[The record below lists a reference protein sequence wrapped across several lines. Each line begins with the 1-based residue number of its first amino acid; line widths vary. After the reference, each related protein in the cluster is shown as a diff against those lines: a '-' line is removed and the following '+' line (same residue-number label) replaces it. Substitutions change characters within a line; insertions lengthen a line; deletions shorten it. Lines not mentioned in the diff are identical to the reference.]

1 MQPTKLSSMYKKR
14 WDNAVRAFTS
24 IKEQAEAQ
32 DCILW
37 YEGEIYPS
45 QLVVTEDSIYVQED
59 NCQHVLFENNVDLD
73 EGLHTSISDYNK
85 WVCANFKLVKFTE
98 VKI

>member
-24 IKEQAEAQ
+24 IKEQAEAK

-37 YEGEIYPS
+37 YEGEIRPE
-45 QLVVTEDSIYVQED
+45 QLVITEDSIYVLEN
-59 NCQHVLFENNVDLD
+59 NCQHVLFENDISLD

-85 WVCANFKLVKFTE
+85 WIRKNFKLVKFIE
-98 VKI
+98 LKI